1 MARLVGAK
9 MTRADC
15 LWLHWC
21 ISLVSAAFAIVATAE
36 TAVAQ
41 TWPTKPLVLVVP
53 YSAGGSQDAVARLIS
68 PGLAAALGQQVVVE
82 NVGGAGGTLGVT
94 RVAKAPPDGY
104 QFLLGNVGTH
114 AQSQSLYDRPP
125 YDAVADFVPVAL
137 LVDQSMLLAV
147 RKDLPANSL
156 QEFIA
161 YARANGSKM
170 QYGSA
175 GIGSPTHLACALLN
189 AAIGVE
195 GSTHVPYRGG
205 GPAMQDLMAGRI
217 DYFCFNTASI
227 KPQIDAGT
235 VKSLAILSAAR
246 VSSLPAI
253 PTAQEQGLTDFE
265 VANWM
270 AFFLPK
276 NTPAPIAARLHEA
289 TMAALANP
297 SLQEKLRVLGAEPV
311 AADRMPLDRLPA
323 FLASEIAKWR
333 TIIKQAG
340 IRLE

>member
-1 MARLVGAK
+1 M
-9 MTRADC
+9 MRADRF
-15 LWLHWC
+15 WLHWC
-21 ISLVSAAFAIVATAE
+21 ILLVSTAFTIVATVDPAS
-36 TAVAQ
+36 AQ
-41 TWPTKPLVLVVP
+41 TWPTRPLVLVVP
-53 YSAGGSQDAVARLIS
+53 YSAGGSQDAVARLIA
-68 PGLAAALGQQVVVE
+68 PGLASALGQQVVVE
-82 NVGGAGGTLGVT
+82 NVGGAGGTLGVA

-125 YDAVADFVPVAL
+125 YDAIADFVPVAL

-147 RKDLPANSL
+147 RKDLAASNL
-156 QEFIA
+156 KEFIA

-189 AAIGVE
+189 AAIGIE

-235 VKSLAILSAAR
+235 VKALAILSAAR
-246 VSSLPAI
+246 VSSLPTV

-276 NTPAPIAARLHEA
+276 NTPPAIAARLNEA
-289 TMAALANP
+289 TMVALALP

-311 AADRMPLDRLPA
+311 AADRLPLDRLPA

>member
-1 MARLVGAK
+1 MKRPRCLMVVAYALLLAVTTVAGVADMR
-9 MTRADC
+9 RA
-15 LWLHWC
+15 
-21 ISLVSAAFAIVATAE
+21 AA
-36 TAVAQ
+36 Q
-41 TWPTKPLVLVVP
+41 PWPSRPVTLVVP
-53 YSAGGSQDAVARLIS
+53 YSAGGSQDAVARLVS
-68 PGLAAALGQQVVVE
+68 PGLAAALGQQVVVD
-82 NVGGAGGTLGVT
+82 NVGGAGGSLGVIK
-94 RVAKAPPDGY
+94 VAKAAPDGY

-137 LVDQSMLLAV
+137 LVDQAMLLAV
-147 RKDLPANSL
+147 RKELPASNL
-156 QEFIA
+156 AEFTA

-189 AAIGVE
+189 AALGVE
-195 GSTHVPYRGG
+195 TTHVPYRGG

-227 KPQIDAGT
+227 KPQVDAGT
-235 VKSLAILSAAR
+235 VKALAILSAAR
-246 VSSLPAI
+246 VSSMPSVA
-253 PTAQEQGLTDFE
+253 TAQEQGLKDFE

-270 AFFLPK
+270 AFFLPR
-276 NTPAPIAARLHEA
+276 NTPPPIVARLHQA
-289 TMAALANP
+289 TTTALADRP
-297 SLQEKLRVLGAEPV
+297 LQEKLRVLGAEPV
-311 AADRMPLDRLPA
+311 AAERMPPDQLPTFIA
-323 FLASEIAKWR
+323 AEIAKWR